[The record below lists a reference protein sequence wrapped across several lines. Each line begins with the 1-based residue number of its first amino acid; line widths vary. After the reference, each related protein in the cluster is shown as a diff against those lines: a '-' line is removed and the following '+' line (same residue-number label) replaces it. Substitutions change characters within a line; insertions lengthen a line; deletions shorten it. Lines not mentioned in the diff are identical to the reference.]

1 MTPSRSKVSPKP
13 TKAFDRKSLTPS
25 KKPTSGPN
33 VVNKLTAGPS
43 TSKMDKKAMLD
54 KMTRKGSGVS
64 PKLPLGGLGKA
75 VVDKMTRK
83 GSGVKPTKP
92 SNTAV
97 GRPTDGPNYG
107 PRRQPPTK
115 AEMAARAAAGRDA
128 KMKLKAETSG
138 PNPAKLTY
146 PAPAMKK
153 GGCVKKYARGGGVEV
168 RGKTKG
174 RII

>member
-43 TSKMDKKAMLD
+43 TSKMDVKAM
-54 KMTRKGSGVS
+54 
-64 PKLPLGGLGKA
+64 
-75 VVDKMTRK
+75 VDKMTRK

-146 PAPAMKK
+146 PAPPQRQQRQSAAPTAMMKK
-153 GGCVKKYARGGGVEV
+153 GGMCKTKKYARGGGIEV

-174 RII
+174 KMI